1 MSSRISYDFIIA
13 GMGCAGLSLAM
24 HLINSKVKFEKI
36 LILDKELKNIND
48 RTWCFWTKEK
58 NNWYTPIIFNKWD
71 SFIFKSNDFEKKIKL
86 SPYFYCMI
94 KGIDFYS
101 YCIDAIKKDKR
112 FEIVTDSILNIKSE
126 NDLGILTCSNQ
137 TYQSKFIFNSALRT
151 QQIKS
156 NHVNYLQHFKGW
168 LIEAPDYVFDLNNP
182 VFMDFSVEQ
191 KDDCRFIYLIPQS
204 KHTALIE
211 YTGFSPNIIDD
222 DEYNHELNNYIKNNL
237 SIKDY
242 RIIET
247 EKGSI
252 PMAESK
258 FTNIFGK
265 NVINIGTAG
274 GSSKPS
280 TGFTFYFIQKNC
292 QDIIYQLE
300 KNANKII
307 APSRSKKYLFY
318 DSVLLN
324 VINNKKTSPKKIFVD
339 LFKKNLPINL
349 LAFLNEET
357 TFIKDLKIMNSVEKS
372 VFIKSAFKVFFK
384 H

>member
-1 MSSRISYDFIIA
+1 MIEPGAFGQRKKIIGISPLF
-13 GMGCAGLSLAM
+13 
-24 HLINSKVKFEKI
+24 LINGI
-36 LILDKELKNIND
+36 LLFLKA
-48 RTWCFWTKEK
+48 TTLK
-58 NNWYTPIIFNKWD
+58 
-71 SFIFKSNDFEKKIKL
+71 KKIKL

-101 YCIDAIKKDKR
+101 YCLDAIKKDKR

-258 FTNIFGK
+258 FTNNFGK

-292 QDIIYQLE
+292 QHIIYQLE

-324 VINNKKTSPKKIFVD
+324 VMNNKKTSSKKIFID
-339 LFKKNLPINL
+339 LFKKNLPVSL

-357 TFIKDLKIMNSVEKS
+357 TFIKDLKIMNSVEKL

-384 H
+384 R